1 MGQRTQLVVEIF
13 EKNRFKNGYK
23 RSLASYHNQW
33 GFAKMQIFDVMRLI
47 TTYINY
53 EGFNFPDYLHKGF
66 RLPESESFNGI
77 ATPENVMTWIN
88 NYCDNNNG
96 GALLKLLIKDY
107 QVEAGKLYLFND
119 PESDGS
125 GKVNRHV
132 SLDEY
137 VNFNPEYF
145 NDDFINY
152 FNSFLK
158 FYNIKLM

>member
-1 MGQRTQLVVEIF
+1 
-13 EKNRFKNGYK
+13 
-23 RSLASYHNQW
+23 
-33 GFAKMQIFDVMRLI
+33 
-47 TTYINY
+47 
-53 EGFNFPDYLHKGF
+53 
-66 RLPESESFNGI
+66 
-77 ATPENVMTWIN
+77 MTWIN
-88 NYCDNNNG
+88 NYCDNNNAA
-96 GALLKLLIKDY
+96 ALLKLLIKDY
-107 QVEAGKLYLFND
+107 QVEPGKLYLFNV

-125 GKVNRHV
+125 AKVNRHV